1 MKTLC
6 AETISNRP
14 PDPEYLEIGRS
25 PIEQKEVAK
34 KVTAIVGRC
43 ETIDDLRLEYITV
56 VRDEGADSLTAELLR
71 MEGQMIGRKLKLEN
85 GEQ

>member
-1 MKTLC
+1 MKTIC
-6 AETISNRP
+6 AGGIAEQP

-25 PIEQKEVAK
+25 PIEQKEVEK

-43 ETIDDLRLEYITV
+43 ETMDDLRSEYITV
-56 VRDEGADSLTAELLR
+56 VRDEGPDSLTAELLR

-85 GEQ
+85 SEQ

>member
-34 KVTAIVGRC
+34 KVTEIVGRC
-43 ETIDDLRLEYITV
+43 ETMDDLRAEYIAEV
-56 VRDEGADSLTAELLR
+56 QDEGPKSLTAELLR
-71 MEGQMIGRKLKLEN
+71 MEGQMIGRKLKMED